1 MTAMEERLKVL
12 KMVQDGKITPDDAA
26 QILDAL
32 DVTSPATEKQVANS
46 QAAVNSSSSARWFRI
61 KITDT
66 DTGRPRV
73 NVRMP
78 ITVVKAGLKMGMRF
92 SSPDINGLNAD
103 QLSQFIDSGAIGQI
117 VDVMDDED
125 GEHVEIFIE

>member
-1 MTAMEERLKVL
+1 
-12 KMVQDGKITPDDAA
+12 
-26 QILDAL
+26 
-32 DVTSPATEKQVANS
+32 
-46 QAAVNSSSSARWFRI
+46 
-61 KITDT
+61 
-66 DTGRPRV
+66 
-73 NVRMP
+73 
-78 ITVVKAGLKMGMRF
+78 VVKAGLKMGMRF

>member
-1 MTAMEERLKVL
+1 MTAMEERLQVL
-12 KMVQDGKITPDDAA
+12 KMVQDGKVTPDEAA
-26 QILDAL
+26 QLLEALDA
-32 DVTSPATEKQVANS
+32 TSPIPDKKSGGVQDSTSVAN
-46 QAAVNSSSSARWFRI
+46 SARWFRI

-78 ITVVKAGLKMGMRF
+78 LAVVKAGLKMGMRF
-92 SSPDINGLNAD
+92 SSPDIDGLNVD
-103 QLSQFIDSGAIGQI
+103 QLSHFIDSGALGQI
-117 VDVMDDED
+117 VDVMDEAD